1 MYKVFVIDDEQD
13 VRRHVIK
20 NIEETG
26 LPFEVVAQFDNG
38 MDAKETILSDPPDLI
53 VTDIRI
59 PYIDGIALAKEIRLA
74 ALPTKVIIITGYDL
88 FDYAKNA
95 LEYGVT
101 SFIMKPVSPDELYD
115 ALHKIQNILDE
126 EFSKSATM
134 ARLQKFRAQSID
146 IIRENDLSKL
156 MQLSEPDERYL
167 QKLEQEGVVLDKP
180 FTTVGVVDY
189 DESQGEFSFDSF
201 ETTLYSLK
209 NYLESLKYCHFSYYV
224 FPKND
229 KLVLLLQSESA
240 LQRGEFDR
248 LFTPMLLHFKK
259 TFGNSFTMGISPLC
273 QKTGNYAS
281 LYKKAGKALDYRS
294 IIGGDQLIFFDDIEN
309 DEFLFLS
316 FDESDY
322 KQLTA
327 SLSYSSYEEV
337 DRILND
343 LFTRAGQKEYFT
355 SYHYIMLNMFN
366 AIIKACA
373 SLNLLSVN
381 YLSQSELFNQF
392 LTLKTNEENLEFIRK
407 LAAEVYRVNQQVKS
421 NSSQKNYH
429 TIVRFLEENYADPTL
444 SMDSLAEKVGLSIS
458 YISILLKKQNTSF
471 VKYLTTLR
479 IEKAK
484 LLLQDNDNRI
494 VEIAEA
500 VGYSDPYYFSHCFK
514 KATGVS
520 PREFR
525 QNEA

>member
-26 LPFEVVAQFDNG
+26 LPFEVAAQFDNG
-38 MDAKETILSDPPDLI
+38 LDAKETILSDPPDLI

>member
-1 MYKVFVIDDEQD
+1 M
-13 VRRHVIK
+13 
-20 NIEETG
+20 
-26 LPFEVVAQFDNG
+26 
-38 MDAKETILSDPPDLI
+38 
-53 VTDIRI
+53 
-59 PYIDGIALAKEIRLA
+59 
-74 ALPTKVIIITGYDL
+74 IIITGYDL

>member
-38 MDAKETILSDPPDLI
+38 LDAKETILSDPPDLI

-458 YISILLKKQNTSF
+458 FQFCSKSRTLLS
-471 VKYLTTLR
+471 
-479 IEKAK
+479 
-484 LLLQDNDNRI
+484 
-494 VEIAEA
+494 
-500 VGYSDPYYFSHCFK
+500 
-514 KATGVS
+514 
-520 PREFR
+520 
-525 QNEA
+525 